1 MDGAL
6 EGKSIVLGVTGS
18 IAAFKAVA
26 LASELTKQGALVD
39 VVMTEAAT
47 HFVAPLSFQAITH
60 RPVHTDMFALL
71 AEVEIGHVSLG
82 QRADVLV
89 IAPATANVL
98 AELATGLADNLL
110 LTTALATRAPTII
123 APAMEPL
130 MYSHPATQANVA
142 RLRERGAIVLEPAE
156 GRLASGR
163 VGRGRMVEPAEI
175 VEAIRAVLARR
186 QDYAGRRVVVTAG
199 PNYEPID
206 PVRFVGN
213 RSSGKM
219 GYAIAEAA
227 RDRGAEVILVSGPS
241 ALTPPAGV
249 RVVPVETALEMQ
261 RAVEEA
267 VAGADVLLMA
277 AAVADYRVAEQAE
290 RKIKRE
296 KEGDITLRLVR
307 NPDILAGLADR
318 PIFKVGFAAETDD
331 LLANARGKLER
342 KGAQMFVANDVL
354 APGSG
359 FGTDTNQVTLLDWLG
374 GVRPLPLMS
383 KRAVADAILDRVL
396 ELLPTYLEGRSVSP
410 GNVEPRMNAD
420 EHG

>member
-1 MDGAL
+1 MDSVLAR
-6 EGKSIVLGVTGS
+6 KSIVLGVTGS

-26 LASELTKQGALVD
+26 LASELTKQGAVVD

-47 HFVAPLSFQAITH
+47 RFVAPLSFQAITH

-142 RLRERGAIVLEPAE
+142 RLRERGAVVLEPVE

-186 QDYAGRRVVVTAG
+186 QDYAGKRVVVTAG

-219 GYAIAEAA
+219 GYAVAEAA
-227 RDRGAEVILVSGPS
+227 RDRGAEVTLVSGPS

-249 RVVPVETALEMQ
+249 TVVPVETALEMQ

-277 AAVADYRVAEQAE
+277 AAVADYRAAEQVE

-296 KEGDITLRLVR
+296 KEGDVTIRLVR
-307 NPDILAGLADR
+307 NPDILAGLAGR
-318 PIFKVGFAAETDD
+318 PVFKVGFAAETED
-331 LLANARGKLER
+331 LLANARAKLER

-374 GVRPLPLMS
+374 GTTPLPLMS

-396 ELLPTYLEGRSVSP
+396 ELLPIWRCTLSP
-410 GNVEPRMNAD
+410 DPSP
-420 EHG
+420 